1 MPEPRLFRFG
11 AAAEGAPTRAEW
23 VALARRAEAL
33 GYATFVI
40 PDHFSDGLFPP
51 IAALMA
57 AADATATIRI
67 ASYVFD
73 NDFRHPTVLAR
84 EAATLDLL
92 SDGRLE
98 LGIGAGWDL
107 NDYQQTGVPLD
118 SPGRRIDRLAESVTI
133 LKRFFTEETVTFDG
147 EHYHVNTLLA
157 YPKPV
162 QRPHPP
168 FFIGGGG
175 QRMLTLAGREADIV
189 GLHFKVNADG
199 TADASERTEA
209 ALARKIGWVREA
221 AGERFG
227 SIELNLLPNSVVI
240 TSDREQVAGTI
251 AQNII
256 ARRGPASITRADV
269 LASPYWLI
277 GSVEE
282 IADQL
287 QHLREAYGISYW
299 TMRTA
304 DVETM
309 APVVAR
315 LAGK

>member
-1 MPEPRLFRFG
+1 MPEPRPFRFG
-11 AAAEGAPTRAEW
+11 AAAEGAATRAEW
-23 VALARRAEAL
+23 VALARRAETL
-33 GYATFVI
+33 GYATLVL

-57 AADATATIRI
+57 AADATTTIRI

-73 NDFRHPTVLAR
+73 NDFRHPAVLAR
-84 EAATLDLL
+84 EAAALDLL

-98 LGIGAGWDL
+98 LGIGAGWDP
-107 NDYQQTGVPLD
+107 NDYSQAGLPLE
-118 SPGRRIDRLAESVTI
+118 SPGRRIERLAESVTI
-133 LKRFFTEETVTFDG
+133 LKRFFTEETVTFEG
-147 EHYHVNTLLA
+147 EHYQVRGLVA
-157 YPKPV
+157 YPKPA

-168 FFIGGGG
+168 LFIGGGG
-175 QRMLTLAGREADIV
+175 QRVLTLAAREADIV

-199 TADASERTEA
+199 RPEASERTEA
-209 ALARKIGWVREA
+209 ALARKIEWVRAA

-227 SIELNLLPNSVVI
+227 SLELNLLPNAVVI
-240 TSDREQVAGTI
+240 TDDREQVAGTI
-251 AQNII
+251 AHAIL
-256 ARRGPASITRADV
+256 ARRGPGSITPADV

-277 GSVEE
+277 GSVAE
-282 IADQL
+282 IADRLIQL
-287 QHLREAYGISYW
+287 RATHGVSYF